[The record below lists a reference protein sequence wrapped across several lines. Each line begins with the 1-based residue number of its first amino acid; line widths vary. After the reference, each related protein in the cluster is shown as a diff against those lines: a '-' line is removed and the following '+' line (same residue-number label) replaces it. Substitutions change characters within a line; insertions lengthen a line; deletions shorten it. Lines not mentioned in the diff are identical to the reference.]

1 MKVWQKAFCI
11 VLIVSIAATAI
22 LLSTQN
28 EKDCCLC
35 DSFRFHAPCLVDLE
49 TGDLIELDLYFPH
62 ETKVAE
68 LAEVQEDMSSTF
80 SFVRLGNIT
89 GTKLTGSKVIEFSV
103 PIADKTNN
111 PALCKGCRELLQAGY
126 KGRYI
131 LADLY
136 DMEIKELIPIVANT
150 SIDLRCYEIT
160 MVENTEKNEIN
171 VTIQGTWVGSRISEN
186 TTSSLFRY

>member
-1 MKVWQKAFCI
+1 MNRWLKYFCAAVVI
-11 VLIVSIAATAI
+11 VAI
-22 LLSTQN
+22 LFTMPFFFQ
-28 EKDCCLC
+28 EQKDCCLC
-35 DSFRFHAPCLVDLE
+35 NSFRYHAPCLIDLE

-68 LAEVQEDMSSTF
+68 LASSQPKMETF
-80 SFVRLGNIT
+80 MFVHLGNIT
-89 GTKLTGSKVIEFSV
+89 GTKLTDSKVIEFGV

-111 PALCKGCRELLQAGY
+111 PALCKDCRELLQAGY

-136 DMEIKELIPIVANT
+136 DIENKELIPIVANT

-171 VTIQGTWVGSRISEN
+171 VTIQGTLDINSKD
-186 TTSSLFRY
+186 

>member
-1 MKVWQKAFCI
+1 MKKWQKALVVI
-11 VLIVSIAATAI
+11 LIVVVASAAA
-22 LLSTQN
+22 LLFTQE

-35 DSFRFHAPCLVDLE
+35 DSFRFHAPCLIDLE

-68 LAEVQEDMSSTF
+68 LASSQPKMETF
-80 SFVRLGNIT
+80 MFVHLGNIT
-89 GTKLTGSKVIEFSV
+89 GTKLTDSKVIEFGV

-111 PALCKGCRELLQAGY
+111 PALCKDCRELLQAGY

-136 DMEIKELIPIVANT
+136 DIENKELIPIVANT

-171 VTIQGTWVGSRISEN
+171 VTIQGTLDINSKD
-186 TTSSLFRY
+186 

>member
-68 LAEVQEDMSSTF
+68 LAEVQQNMSSTF

-89 GTKLTGSKVIEFSV
+89 GTKLTGSKVIEFGV

-126 KGRYI
+126 KGRYV

-171 VTIQGTWVGSRISEN
+171 VTIQGTLDINSKD
-186 TTSSLFRY
+186 

>member
-1 MKVWQKAFCI
+1 MKAWKKVLCI
-11 VLIVSIAATAI
+11 ALIALVVTTAM
-22 LLSTQN
+22 LLFTPE

-35 DSFRFHAPCLVDLE
+35 NSFRYHAPCLIDLE
-49 TGDLIELDLYFPH
+49 TGKMIELDLYFPH

-68 LAEVQEDMSSTF
+68 LADPQPEMETF
-80 SFVRLGNIT
+80 SFVSIGNVS
-89 GTKLTGSKVIEFSV
+89 GTKLTDSKVIEFGV
-103 PIADKTNN
+103 PIADKTYN
-111 PALCKGCRELLQAGY
+111 PALCKDCRELLQAGY

-136 DMEIKELIPIVANT
+136 DKEIKELIPIVANT

-171 VTIQGTWVGSRISEN
+171 VTIQGTLDIDSKD
-186 TTSSLFRY
+186 

>member
-1 MKVWQKAFCI
+1 MKKWII
-11 VLIVSIAATAI
+11 VLCAVFAVALVFISIVSPN
-22 LLSTQN
+22 Q
-28 EKDCCLC
+28 EQKDCCLC
-35 DSFRFHAPCLVDLE
+35 DSFRYHAPCLIDLE

-68 LAEVQEDMSSTF
+68 LASSQPKMETF
-80 SFVRLGNIT
+80 MFVHLGNIT
-89 GTKLTGSKVIEFSV
+89 GTKLTDSKVIEFGV

-111 PALCKGCRELLQAGY
+111 PALCKDCRELLQAGY
-126 KGRYI
+126 KGRYV

-171 VTIQGTWVGSRISEN
+171 VTIQGTLDINSKD
-186 TTSSLFRY
+186 

>member
-1 MKVWQKAFCI
+1 MKRWQKALVVI
-11 VLIVSIAATAI
+11 LIVGIASSAA
-22 LLSTQN
+22 LLFTQ
-28 EKDCCLC
+28 EKKDCCLC

-49 TGDLIELDLYFPH
+49 KGDLIELDLYFPH

-89 GTKLTGSKVIEFSV
+89 GTKLTGSKVIEFGV
-103 PIADKTNN
+103 PIADKTYN
-111 PALCKGCRELLQAGY
+111 PALCKDCRELLQAGY
-126 KGRYI
+126 KGRYV

-171 VTIQGTWVGSRISEN
+171 VTIQGTLDINSKD
-186 TTSSLFRY
+186 

>member
-68 LAEVQEDMSSTF
+68 LAEVQQDMSSTF

-89 GTKLTGSKVIEFSV
+89 GTKLTGSKVIEFGV

-171 VTIQGTWVGSRISEN
+171 VTIQGTLDINSKD
-186 TTSSLFRY
+186 

>member
-1 MKVWQKAFCI
+1 MKKWMI
-11 VLIVSIAATAI
+11 VLCAVFAVALVFISIAPPNQA
-22 LLSTQN
+22 Q
-28 EKDCCLC
+28 KDCCLC

-62 ETKVAE
+62 ETKVSE

-89 GTKLTGSKVIEFSV
+89 GTKLTGSKVIEFGV

-111 PALCKGCRELLQAGY
+111 PALCKDCRELLQAGY
-126 KGRYI
+126 KGRYV

-171 VTIQGTWVGSRISEN
+171 VTIQGTLDINSKD
-186 TTSSLFRY
+186 

>member
-1 MKVWQKAFCI
+1 MKKWQKALVVI
-11 VLIVSIAATAI
+11 LIVVIASAAA
-22 LLSTQN
+22 LLFTQE

-35 DSFRFHAPCLVDLE
+35 NSFRFHAPCLIDLE
-49 TGDLIELDLYFPH
+49 KGDLIELDLYFPH
-62 ETKVAE
+62 ETKVGE
-68 LAEVQEDMSSTF
+68 LSEVQTDMSSTF
-80 SFVRLGNIT
+80 SFVHLGNIT
-89 GTKLTGSKVIEFSV
+89 GTKLTGSKVIEFGV

-111 PALCKGCRELLQAGY
+111 PALCKDCRELLQAGY
-126 KGRYI
+126 KGRYV

-171 VTIQGTWVGSRISEN
+171 VTIQGTLDINSKD
-186 TTSSLFRY
+186 